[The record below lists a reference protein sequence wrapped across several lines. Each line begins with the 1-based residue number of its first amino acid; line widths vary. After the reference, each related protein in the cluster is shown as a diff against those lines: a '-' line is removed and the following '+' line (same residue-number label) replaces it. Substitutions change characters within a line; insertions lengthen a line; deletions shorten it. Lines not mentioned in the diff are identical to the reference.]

1 MLFDIVRHLRNP
13 DVQRRIILAALL
25 LSGGAPFAACT
36 LTQNPTTGAISCVP
50 SDCDPPT
57 QGLQDPQFH
66 AGATISLRTP
76 AAGGNGVSLF
86 ARTGVLTPIDNGSN
100 GSLPSIPGVAFG
112 GTDMQR
118 ENIAV
123 PLYGG
128 VTVPAKN
135 VGVPIPNLAFEAF
148 GGADIKNEKSGF
160 ALNEVTGGVA
170 SGSQTYWTANPAAG
184 AGVQYYL
191 GTFYGVPTSL
201 GAAYIVDFQLA
212 DHNVTAASPTVG
224 GLNYVLTNS
233 SHVSQTAAFTLNF
246 DLPSR

>member
-1 MLFDIVRHLRNP
+1 MLFDMVRHLRNP

-36 LTQNPTTGAISCVP
+36 WSQDPYTGAITCVP

-57 QGLQDPQFH
+57 QAHDPELH
-66 AGATISLRTP
+66 AGATVSLRTP
-76 AAGGNGVSLF
+76 AAGGNGVSFF
-86 ARTGVLTPIDNGSN
+86 ARTGVLAPIDNGSN
-100 GSLPSIPGVAFG
+100 GSLPPIPGVATG
-112 GTDMQR
+112 GTDSLR

-135 VGVPIPNLAFEAF
+135 VGVPIPNLSFEAF
-148 GGADIKNEKSGF
+148 GGADIKNEKAGF

-170 SGSQTYWTANPAAG
+170 SGSHTYWTTNPAAG

-191 GTFYGVPTSL
+191 GTFYGLPTSL
-201 GAAYIVDFQLA
+201 GAAYIVDFQLG
-212 DHNVTAASPTVG
+212 DHTVTAASPTVA
-224 GLNYVLTNS
+224 GLSYVLTNS

-246 DLPSR
+246 DLPTR